1 MRSLKPSLQSFLLT
15 LPTLLARGALVYAR
29 LHRVQHNQTLTL
41 ASWVLY
47 FLVPWWTWES
57 GANSLM
63 LRYPTGII
71 ETVEEDP
78 SSSQKVS
85 RTCEL

>member
-29 LHRVQHNQTLTL
+29 LHRVQDNQTLTL

-47 FLVPWWTWES
+47 FLVPWWTWGS
-57 GANSLM
+57 TAKSLAA
-63 LRYPTGII
+63 LYPTGII
-71 ETVEEDP
+71 ESVKEDP

-85 RTCEL
+85 RTCE